1 MNDYWK
7 IGILIALC
15 AGSYGLHK
23 YFEHKAV
30 TTAITTT
37 TTTITSQYQSQV
49 LAANKKAADA
59 EQSLATFKSGADHDK
74 QSAVNA
80 ANDKSAALIASL
92 SDRPTRAD
100 LSSSVSAAVARAK
113 SACTGSGLYRDDAEF
128 LVGYANA
135 AAKAVIDRDYYYGQY
150 ENARRTLAGTPS
162 TAGSHAAASDAVSV
176 PRNGIQH

>member
-1 MNDYWK
+1 MNDWWK

-59 EQSLATFKSGADHDK
+59 EASLATFKSKADDDK
-74 QSAVNA
+74 QTAVKA
-80 ANDKSAALIASL
+80 VDTKYADLVSSL
-92 SDRPTRAD
+92 QQRPTRAD
-100 LSSSVSAAVARAK
+100 LSSSVSAAVARART
-113 SACTGSGLYRDDAEF
+113 ACNGSGLYRDDAEF
-128 LVGYANA
+128 LAGYASL

-150 ENARRTLAGTPS
+150 ENARRTLAGTQSTTGPS
-162 TAGSHAAASDAVSV
+162 GKTTNTKLV
-176 PRNGIQH
+176 P